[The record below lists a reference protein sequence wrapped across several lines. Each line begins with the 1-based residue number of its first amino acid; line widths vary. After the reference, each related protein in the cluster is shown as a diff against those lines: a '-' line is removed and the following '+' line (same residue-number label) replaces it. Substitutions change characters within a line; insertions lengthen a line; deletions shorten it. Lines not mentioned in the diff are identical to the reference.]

1 MLEEKHKFDC
11 FFGNSS
17 SSKLLSFRCLKKLLL
32 SNNSDDGCWLRIFVF
47 SRQNISCAKDN
58 CFSSSSSTSTS
69 SSIFIFHFFG
79 KLEVCLKKK
88 EKQRKYEI
96 ITYQFY
102 RSTDLRYTSHQRE
115 ISIWL
120 LCLVTYVSKC
130 NILKHFY
137 WTSHHF
143 YNNNGLHCKTYIIP
157 SDYFLI

>member
-1 MLEEKHKFDC
+1 MLSYLLENISLNSLSLEGRKNLSWHSFKELISPHGNILVEEKHKFDC

-17 SSKLLSFRCLKKLLL
+17 SSKLLSFRCRQKLL
-32 SNNSDDGCWLRIFVF
+32 SNSGCWLKISTF
-47 SRQNISCAKDN
+47 SCQNISCAKDN

-115 ISIWL
+115 ISIW
-120 LCLVTYVSKC
+120 
-130 NILKHFY
+130 
-137 WTSHHF
+137 
-143 YNNNGLHCKTYIIP
+143 
-157 SDYFLI
+157 

>member
-1 MLEEKHKFDC
+1 M
-11 FFGNSS
+11 
-17 SSKLLSFRCLKKLLL
+17 LL

-69 SSIFIFHFFG
+69 SSIFIFHFLG

-96 ITYQFY
+96 ITYKFY
-102 RSTDLRYTSHQRE
+102 CTTDLGYTSHQRE

-120 LCLVTYVSKC
+120 LCLVTYVSMC
-130 NILKHFY
+130 NILKHFIERR
-137 WTSHHF
+137 
-143 YNNNGLHCKTYIIP
+143 IIFITIMDCIARHI
-157 SDYFLI
+157 SYRAIILLI